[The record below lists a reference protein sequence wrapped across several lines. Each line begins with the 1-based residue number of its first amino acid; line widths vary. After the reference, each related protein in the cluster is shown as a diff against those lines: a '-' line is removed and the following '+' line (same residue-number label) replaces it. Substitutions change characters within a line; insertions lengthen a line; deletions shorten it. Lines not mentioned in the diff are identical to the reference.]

1 MKEMSLPL
9 EIENYILFKMGGL
22 EHKTA
27 KMIKDFVNENDLYLT
42 EQMREPNLYEFL
54 KVCRI
59 LKPVLPYVLI
69 HDIEFDVYYAIGS
82 DGEYISDSDLE
93 VDYSSDHSNDLELD

>member
-1 MKEMSLPL
+1 MYLPL
-9 EIENYILFKMGGL
+9 EIENYILYKMGGL

-27 KMIKDFVNENDLYLT
+27 KIIKEFVKENDLYLT

-54 KVCRI
+54 KGCKI
-59 LKPVLPYVLI
+59 LKPILPYFTI
-69 HDIEFDVYYAIGS
+69 YDEDFDVYYAIGS